1 MKAMRLCLCVA
12 LLAIAGCSTLV
23 PKLEAPRLSI
33 VNIELLKSDLLQQ
46 QLRVRMRVQNPN
58 DRALPI
64 RSITYSI
71 EVAGEEFAHGDSDRN
86 FIVPALGETEFDVNV
101 TANAASC
108 CCGWLEAGAA
118 AGSTIAWSARCR
130 CRRDCCAPSRS
141 NRKACC
147 RCASCRGTAPA

>member
-1 MKAMRLCLCVA
+1 MNPMRSVICVA
-12 LLAIAGCSTLV
+12 LLALAGCSALV
-23 PKLEAPRLSI
+23 PKLQAPRLTI
-33 VNIELLKSDLLQQ
+33 VNVEILKSDLLQQ

-101 TANAASC
+101 TANAMS
-108 CCGWLEAGAA
+108 LLLRMAGGGARSRELDYRLV
-118 AGSTIAWSARCR
+118 GKVSLSSGLLRTI
-130 CRRDCCAPSRS
+130 PFEQ
-141 NRKACC
+141 K
-147 RCASCRGTAPA
+147 GVVPLK